1 MDTLEFQIN
10 EKAPVKE
17 LPTNEES
24 LAGIFN
30 FL

>member
-1 MDTLEFQIN
+1 LNFKSMQKI
-10 EKAPVKE
+10 PVKE

-30 FL
+30 VL